1 MDRLMIIVK
10 SGPENEPRVGEALRL
25 IAALIGMDYP
35 TMIVFTDRGVDCLKP
50 GAFDDPD
57 LWDYLQAASDLS
69 EIFVLGGAEKVLNT
83 ERLNQDLMLTPIDI
97 DEMTEM
103 IKTCG
108 SVAAF

>member
-10 SGPENEPRVGEALRL
+10 SSPESEARVGEALRL
-25 IAALIGMDYP
+25 IAALIGMDYH
-35 TMIVFTDRGVDCLKP
+35 TMIVFADRGVDCLKP

-69 EIFVLGGAEKVLNT
+69 EIFVLVGFEGALDT
-83 ERLNQDLMLTPIDI
+83 GRLNQELMLTPIDI